1 MSSHSF
7 HFFSRT
13 KKKLAIHLNA
23 NLRHFSFSHGLAV
36 SSKLIIQMRLAARVA
51 VEGGKGGSVRFGGD
65 PGTSLSRAVLTPP
78 LGQALP
84 LSFLPPSCATDG
96 WSSRNLAVFKC
107 RGARNLTPEIRPPV
121 DLPHPWG
128 FYCSDHSRCESERLS
143 PNIPSASSTAA
154 LILHKGDK
162 ACIYCRRERCL
173 SRSLRGPPALL
184 NFLYS
189 ATCRQICSLLWMRSE
204 LMFFLLNFLNV
215 TNCGVMMSSQMFSG
229 GPQSSVGSVGIC
241 AVAEAQKQDILS

>member
-1 MSSHSF
+1 MLIWGVF
-7 HFFSRT
+7 LSRY
-13 KKKLAIHLNA
+13 
-23 NLRHFSFSHGLAV
+23 GLAV
-36 SSKLIIQMRLAARVA
+36 SGKLIIQMRLAAP

-65 PGTSLSRAVLTPP
+65 PGTSLSRAVPFWLR
-78 LGQALP
+78 
-84 LSFLPPSCATDG
+84 PSDERSLCLFSRQPCATDG
-96 WSSRNLAVFKC
+96 WSWRNLAVFK
-107 RGARNLTPEIRPPV
+107 RRSARSLTPEIRPPV

-128 FYCSDHSRCESERLS
+128 FHCSDHSRCESERLS
-143 PNIPSASSTAA
+143 PNIPSASSAAA

-204 LMFFLLNFLNV
+204 LMFFFFFLLNFLNV
-215 TNCGVMMSSQMFSG
+215 TNCAAWWWAVRCSPAARRAVLGVL
-229 GPQSSVGSVGIC
+229 GSVPSQRHRNRIFSVKG
-241 AVAEAQKQDILS
+241 LSSHVYI